1 MRLGKNLKDLPPLQT
16 PNFAF
21 RNRGNLTFEE
31 VGRGWGFC
39 SSNVS
44 HGISLADLDNDGD
57 LDVVVSCLWK
67 PPLMYRNKSSA
78 PRVAVRFKG
87 KAPNTRGIGAKIK
100 VLGGAVPSQTQEM
113 ICGGRYLSGDD
124 AMRSFAAGS
133 NPMRIEVAWRSGKRS
148 VIDDAKA
155 NYIYEIDEAEAVE
168 PEQIAKIE
176 LPRPVFKNVSQLLN
190 HTHDAPLTNDIE
202 RQPLLHRQLHE
213 LGPTL
218 SFDGEDLLIDNVRF
232 GGGFKPM
239 TNTA

>member
-16 PNFAF
+16 QNYLF

-31 VGRGWGFC
+31 IGSQWGFC
-39 SSNVS
+39 SGNVM

-124 AMRSFAAGS
+124 AMRAFAAGS

-168 PEQIAKIE
+168 PEQIAKAE
-176 LPRPVFKNVSQLLN
+176 STAPLFRNVSQILN
-190 HTHDAPLTNDIE
+190 HTHDALFTNDIE
-202 RQPLLHRQLHE
+202 RQPLLPRQLHE
-213 LGPTL
+213 LGPML
-218 SFDGEDLLIDNVRF
+218 SFDGEDLLLDNLRF
-232 GGGFKPM
+232 GAGFKR
-239 TNTA
+239 